1 MKKIIT
7 ITCLLIITLSG
18 SLMAKTG
25 FEVNVLFPFGVS
37 LGTYTGTDAAKYTK
51 ADAGFEFGIHVIPGY
66 YFGISNIALG
76 IGLDIGYQKDVFA
89 FGLKRE
95 KGRYGASFDSFNLG
109 LMPRI
114 DLAFISIG
122 VGGGFKFPIAGLMYD
137 KRGENGIAQASMYD
151 TKTIYREFNKPFI
164 PYVKVTL
171 DFILP
176 LNLTAGIYI
185 SYDIPFMESKT
196 YDFKLSSVDL
206 GAQLGIRF

>member
-1 MKKIIT
+1 MKKLLMIIAVFV
-7 ITCLLIITLSG
+7 IGLSG
-18 SLMAKTG
+18 NLMAKTG

-37 LGTYTGTDAAKYTK
+37 LGTYTGTSAKYTK
-51 ADAGFEFGIHVIPGY
+51 SDAGFEFGIHVIPGY

-89 FGLKRE
+89 FGLKDQ

-114 DLAFISIG
+114 DAGFISVS
-122 VGGGFKFPIAGLMYD
+122 VGGGFKFPIAGLMYS
-137 KRGENGIAQASMYD
+137 KESSTSIGQASMYD
-151 TKTIYREFNKPFI
+151 TKTIYQEFNKPFI
-164 PYVKVTL
+164 PYVKVAL

-176 LNLTAGIYI
+176 LNLTAGIYVA
-185 SYDIPFMESKT
+185 YDIPFMESKT
-196 YDFKLSSVDL
+196 HDFKLSSVDL

>member
-1 MKKIIT
+1 
-7 ITCLLIITLSG
+7 
-18 SLMAKTG
+18 MAKTG

-89 FGLKRE
+89 FGLKGE
-95 KGRYGASFDSFNLG
+95 KGRYGASFDSFHLG
-109 LMPRI
+109 LLPRI

-137 KRGENGIAQASMYD
+137 KRGANGIAQASMYNK
-151 TKTIYREFNKPFI
+151 KTIYREFNKPFI
-164 PYVKVTL
+164 
-171 DFILP
+171 
-176 LNLTAGIYI
+176 
-185 SYDIPFMESKT
+185 
-196 YDFKLSSVDL
+196 
-206 GAQLGIRF
+206 

>member
-1 MKKIIT
+1 M
-7 ITCLLIITLSG
+7 L
-18 SLMAKTG
+18 
-25 FEVNVLFPFGVS
+25 VLNLVF
-37 LGTYTGTDAAKYTK
+37 
-51 ADAGFEFGIHVIPGY
+51 IVIPGY

-89 FGLKRE
+89 FGLKGE

-164 PYVKVTL
+164 PYVKVAL

>member
-7 ITCLLIITLSG
+7 IASLLIIALSG
-18 SLMAKTG
+18 NLMAKTG

-37 LGTYTGTDAAKYTK
+37 LGTYTGTDASKYTK

-66 YFGISNIALG
+66 YFGISNISLG

-89 FGLKRE
+89 FGLKGE
-95 KGRYGASFDSFNLG
+95 KGRYGASFDSFHLG
-109 LMPRI
+109 LLPRI

-137 KRGENGIAQASMYD
+137 KRGANGIAQASMYD

>member
-1 MKKIIT
+1 MKKIIA
-7 ITCLLIITLSG
+7 IACLIIVALSG
-18 SLMAKTG
+18 NLMAKTG

-37 LGTYTGTDAAKYTK
+37 LGTYTGNTAKNVK
-51 ADAGFEFGIHVIPGY
+51 SDAGFEFGIHVIPGY
-66 YFGISNIALG
+66 YLGISNIGLG

-89 FGLKRE
+89 FGVKGVQ
-95 KGRYGASFDSFNLG
+95 GRYGASFDSFNLG

-114 DLAFISIG
+114 DVGFISISL
-122 VGGGFKFPIAGLMYD
+122 GGGFKFPIAGLMYSKINSD
-137 KRGENGIAQASMYD
+137 SIGSASMYD

-164 PYVKVTL
+164 PYVKVAL

>member
-7 ITCLLIITLSG
+7 ISCLLIIALSG
-18 SLMAKTG
+18 NLMAKTG
-25 FEVNVLFPFGVS
+25 FEVNVLFPFGLS
-37 LGTYTGTDAAKYTK
+37 LGTYTGTDASKYTK

-66 YFGISNIALG
+66 YLGISNIALG

-89 FGLKRE
+89 FGLKGE

-109 LMPRI
+109 LLPRI

-122 VGGGFKFPIAGLMYD
+122 VGGGFKFPIAGLMYSKESSD
-137 KRGENGIAQASMYD
+137 SIGQASMYD
-151 TKTIYREFNKPFI
+151 TKTIYKEFNKPFI

-176 LNLTAGIYI
+176 LNLTAGIYVA
-185 SYDIPFMESKT
+185 YDIPFMESKT
-196 YDFKLSSVDL
+196 HDFKLSSVDL
-206 GAQLGIRF
+206 GAQIGIRF